1 MPKLSGLSPELSVR
15 SRLPNQ
21 GTYLFVTYQLG
32 RPKPPPA
39 PFLQPGWLRRRLSI
53 RRLNALLPPLALGL
67 PPDDAGTISQL
78 TKEVNGLNPFCK
90 RVNVCHLWNVFPF
103 IS

>member
-67 PPDDAGTISQL
+67 HPDDMCTLIHYPS
-78 TKEVNGLNPFCK
+78 KVNSIPAYFYILSPQICQ
-90 RVNVCHLWNVFPF
+90 P
-103 IS
+103 